1 MSKLIFVSF
10 FFLINIIQ
18 SSTVIYTP
26 SDIIDNIKQKMNINK
41 KKDLYP
47 LILDMNNLMDA
58 IDYEILEK
66 FQKLILKKSKL
77 NTIIVFISNIQQFQG
92 GINAFADLCFYE
104 LQKFIDLNKVNLV
117 FTLFS
122 VGDRQMV
129 MKTTNNIMNV
139 FPPQYAYDLLER
151 RKNALQGNHFFLTAY
166 ELLKDIYK
174 DFTNYKKTGK
184 ISDL

>member
-18 SSTVIYTP
+18 LSTVIYTP
-26 SDIIDNIKQKMNINK
+26 SDIIDNIKKKMNINK

-104 LQKFIDLNKVNLV
+104 LQKFINL
-117 FTLFS
+117 
-122 VGDRQMV
+122 
-129 MKTTNNIMNV
+129 
-139 FPPQYAYDLLER
+139 
-151 RKNALQGNHFFLTAY
+151 
-166 ELLKDIYK
+166 
-174 DFTNYKKTGK
+174 KKK
-184 ISDL
+184 

>member
-1 MSKLIFVSF
+1 
-10 FFLINIIQ
+10 
-18 SSTVIYTP
+18 
-26 SDIIDNIKQKMNINK
+26 
-41 KKDLYP
+41 
-47 LILDMNNLMDA
+47 
-58 IDYEILEK
+58 
-66 FQKLILKKSKL
+66 
-77 NTIIVFISNIQQFQG
+77 
-92 GINAFADLCFYE
+92 
-104 LQKFIDLNKVNLV
+104 
-117 FTLFS
+117 
-122 VGDRQMV
+122 MV